1 MDNTILAGKYIR
13 KIMIEDV
20 ELMKLITSDKIFPL
34 IANPDTTYP
43 FIVYSRENITPIYTK
58 DFLSENELSFT
69 IIVVS
74 ADYEES
80 LDIANAVRHS
90 LESYRYKDE
99 VINIYPIKLQSVVEE
114 TLEDAYIQ
122 RMVFTFKAN

>member
-1 MDNTILAGKYIR
+1 MDNTILAGKYLR
-13 KIMIEDV
+13 KFMV
-20 ELMKLITSDKIFPL
+20 ENEELTSLIPANKIFPL

-43 FIVYSRENITPIYTK
+43 FIVYSRDNIIPTYTK
-58 DFLSENELSFT
+58 DLLSDNDLSFT
-69 IIVVS
+69 VIVVTN
-74 ADYEES
+74 DYGKS

-90 LESYRYKDE
+90 LETYRYKDE
-99 VINIYPIKLQSVVEE
+99 VITIYPIKLQSVSEE